1 MPREATRKPTSR
13 NQPIRYR
20 MPGCLTDPTVG
31 QKIGPPPIGRL
42 KSEHWAQDRNRAVP
56 LTYMVGEGIS
66 GIAERDAEP
75 PHLTGCPSRLTI
87 RDKNNETATS

>member
-1 MPREATRKPTSR
+1 MESSSPRCFLGRRREEADQQGISRSAIGSPCSTSGSHGR
-13 NQPIRYR
+13 AR
-20 MPGCLTDPTVG
+20 GTA
-31 QKIGPPPIGRL
+31 GPPPIGRL

-75 PHLTGCPSRLTI
+75 PHLTGCPSR
-87 RDKNNETATS
+87 